1 MLDAYRQMQREA
13 VEELEKRYRNLHET
27 EERPEN
33 AWKVV
38 NVDGEERYVRSAIP
52 FVGKEY
58 FSNPNGYRV
67 LLYASAEN
75 LSGYA
80 DGIEELSEEYR
91 VHRCRQSFEASV
103 AAGEFF
109 PSVHIQPINDGGLL
123 VVAYQILK
131 RIMGEAF
138 ETIYG
143 NMQPAE
149 FLEHICCS
157 NYGKFTLHVGDGKT
171 NYDYASDKNVLKY
184 CHEYI
189 KADIDV
195 LKPDIIIMPK
205 SMYEGADQKQELLDP
220 LYPDILVFPVYQIN
234 ARVVNCVIHRNLN
247 KNKDLPPNYKYAEV
261 DTDLLT
267 KNERLWHENIKKIKQ
282 DNFKSIYAY
291 VEDVVSN
298 KTRR

>member
-1 MLDAYRQMQREA
+1 MLDVYRQMQREA

-27 EERPEN
+27 EERPDN

-91 VHRCRQSFEASV
+91 VHRCRQSFEESV

-138 ETIYG
+138 ETTYG

-171 NYDYASDKNVLKY
+171 NYDYAGKKRILKL
-184 CHEYI
+184 CHAYV

-205 SMYEGADQKQELLDP
+205 SMYEGAGQKKSFFEK
-220 LYPDILVFPVYQIN
+220 YFSAEEFKVIPVYQVN
-234 ARVVNCVIHRNLN
+234 STVVNCHIGSKYIR
-247 KNKDLPPNYKYAEV
+247 KNINE
-261 DTDLLT
+261 LT
-267 KNERLWHENIKKIKQ
+267 ENEMLWHKNLKRVSQ
-282 DNFKSIYAY
+282 TNFSSVYSY
-291 VEDVVSN
+291 VDSLTL
-298 KTRR
+298 K

>member
-1 MLDAYRQMQREA
+1 MKVENEYINA
-13 VEELEKRYRNLHET
+13 VAQLNNIYASLYENRVF
-27 EERPEN
+27 PSN
-33 AWKVV
+33 AWYIENSK
-38 NVDGEERYVRSAIP
+38 GERKYVRSAIP

-58 FSNPNGYRV
+58 FSNPNGCRV

-103 AAGEFF
+103 AEGDFF

-131 RIMGEAF
+131 RILGDAF
-138 ETIYG
+138 EKNYG

-171 NYDYASDKNVLKY
+171 NYDYAGKKRILKL
-184 CHEYI
+184 CHAYV

-205 SMYEGADQKQELLDP
+205 SMYEGAGQKKSFFEK
-220 LYPDILVFPVYQIN
+220 YFSAEEFKVIPVYQVN
-234 ARVVNCVIHRNLN
+234 STVVNCHIGSKYIR
-247 KNKDLPPNYKYAEV
+247 KNINE
-261 DTDLLT
+261 LT
-267 KNERLWHENIKKIKQ
+267 ENEMLWHKNLKRVSQ
-282 DNFKSIYAY
+282 TNFSSVYSY
-291 VEDVVSN
+291 VDSLPL
-298 KTRR
+298 K

>member
-1 MLDAYRQMQREA
+1 MKVENEYVNA
-13 VEELEKRYRNLHET
+13 VAQLNNIYASLYENRVF
-27 EERPEN
+27 PSN
-33 AWKVV
+33 AWYIENSK
-38 NVDGEERYVRSAIP
+38 GERKYVRSAIP

-58 FSNPNGYRV
+58 FSNPNGCRV

-103 AAGEFF
+103 AAGDFF

-138 ETIYG
+138 EKNYG

-171 NYDYASDKNVLKY
+171 NYDYAGKKRILKL
-184 CHEYI
+184 CHAYV

-205 SMYEGADQKQELLDP
+205 SMYEGAGQKKSFFEK
-220 LYPDILVFPVYQIN
+220 YFSEEEFKVIPVYQVN
-234 ARVVNCVIHRNLN
+234 STVVNCHIGSKYIK
-247 KNKDLPPNYKYAEV
+247 KNINE
-261 DTDLLT
+261 LT
-267 KNERLWHENIKKIKQ
+267 ENEMLWHKNLKRVSQ
-282 DNFKSIYAY
+282 TNFSSVYSY
-291 VEDVVSN
+291 VDSLPL
-298 KTRR
+298 K

>member
-1 MLDAYRQMQREA
+1 MLDVYRQMQREA

-27 EERPEN
+27 EERPDN

-138 ETIYG
+138 ETTYG
-143 NMQPAE
+143 NM
-149 FLEHICCS
+149 
-157 NYGKFTLHVGDGKT
+157 
-171 NYDYASDKNVLKY
+171 
-184 CHEYI
+184 
-189 KADIDV
+189 
-195 LKPDIIIMPK
+195 
-205 SMYEGADQKQELLDP
+205 
-220 LYPDILVFPVYQIN
+220 
-234 ARVVNCVIHRNLN
+234 
-247 KNKDLPPNYKYAEV
+247 
-261 DTDLLT
+261 
-267 KNERLWHENIKKIKQ
+267 
-282 DNFKSIYAY
+282 
-291 VEDVVSN
+291 
-298 KTRR
+298 

>member
-1 MLDAYRQMQREA
+1 MKVENEYINA
-13 VEELEKRYRNLHET
+13 VAQLNNIYASLYENRVF
-27 EERPEN
+27 PSN
-33 AWKVV
+33 AWYIENSK
-38 NVDGEERYVRSAIP
+38 GERKYVRSAIP

-58 FSNPNGYRV
+58 FSNPNGCRV

-103 AAGEFF
+103 AAGDFF

-138 ETIYG
+138 EKNYG

-171 NYDYASDKNVLKY
+171 NYDYAGKKRILKL
-184 CHEYI
+184 CHAYV

-195 LKPDIIIMPK
+195 LKPDLIIMPK
-205 SMYEGADQKQELLDP
+205 SMYEGAGQKKSFFEK
-220 LYPDILVFPVYQIN
+220 YFSAEEFKVIPVYQVN
-234 ARVVNCVIHRNLN
+234 STVVNCHIGSKYIR
-247 KNKDLPPNYKYAEV
+247 KNINE
-261 DTDLLT
+261 LT
-267 KNERLWHENIKKIKQ
+267 ENEMLWHKNLKRVSQ
-282 DNFKSIYAY
+282 TNFSSVYSY
-291 VEDVVSN
+291 VDSLTL
-298 KTRR
+298 K